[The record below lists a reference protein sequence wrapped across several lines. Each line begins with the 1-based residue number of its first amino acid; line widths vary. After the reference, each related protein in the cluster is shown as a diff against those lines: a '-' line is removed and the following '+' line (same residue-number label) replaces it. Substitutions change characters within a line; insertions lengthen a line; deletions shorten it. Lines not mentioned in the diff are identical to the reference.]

1 MQLQQQGQTQ
11 SPADIF
17 NSIFSAQ
24 FFNNIIV
31 LLMMFAMM
39 KVFLKVLGE
48 PARATS
54 QVRETTASKSVTAG
68 ASLRENLDWSERQ
81 SAFQELELE
90 EIPKSMENRSL
101 SVALGAVGD
110 ITQELLSKQY
120 SADRGYIAEKLTIV
134 LREAQSATFKAKL
147 SASDEALAD
156 KAING
161 YAELE
166 FKTGFGRKAKALVM
180 SVARQDTG
188 YSKSMAESML
198 KELNEDLRFKK

>member
-1 MQLQQQGQTQ
+1 MQPQQQGQTQ

-17 NSIFSAQ
+17 SSIFNAQ

-48 PARATS
+48 PARAS
-54 QVRETTASKSVTAG
+54 SRVPGRTTTG
-68 ASLRENLDWSERQ
+68 WSLRENPDRSERQ
-81 SAFQELELE
+81 SVGQELELE
-90 EIPKSMENRSL
+90 HIAGEMDNRSL
-101 SVALGAVGD
+101 GIALEAAGD
-110 ITQELLSKQY
+110 VTRELLGRQY
-120 SADRGYIAEKLTIV
+120 ADGAYIAEKLKKVQRVVTE
-134 LREAQSATFKAKL
+134 REFKAKL
-147 SASDEALAD
+147 TANDEALAT

-166 FKTGFGRKAKALVM
+166 FQTGFGRKAKALVM

-198 KELNEDLRFKK
+198 KELNEDVRFKK

>member
-1 MQLQQQGQTQ
+1 MQPQQQGQTQ

-17 NSIFSAQ
+17 SSIFNAQ

-48 PARATS
+48 PARAS
-54 QVRETTASKSVTAG
+54 SRVPGRTTTG
-68 ASLRENLDWSERQ
+68 WSLRENPDRSERQ
-81 SAFQELELE
+81 SVGQELELE
-90 EIPKSMENRSL
+90 HIAGAMDNRSL
-101 SVALGAVGD
+101 GIALEAAGD
-110 ITQELLSKQY
+110 VTRELLGRQY
-120 SADRGYIAEKLTIV
+120 ADGAYIAEKLKKVQRVVT
-134 LREAQSATFKAKL
+134 EPEFKAKL
-147 SASDEALAD
+147 SADDEALAN

-180 SVARQDTG
+180 SVARQDVG

-198 KELNEDLRFKK
+198 RELNEDVRFKK